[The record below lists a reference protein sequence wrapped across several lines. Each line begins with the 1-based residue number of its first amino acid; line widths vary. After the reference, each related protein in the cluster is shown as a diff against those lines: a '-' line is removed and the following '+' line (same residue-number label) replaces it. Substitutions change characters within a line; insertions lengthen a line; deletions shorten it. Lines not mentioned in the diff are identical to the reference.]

1 MLGKSGE
8 VYIIANVQYGVRP
21 TSRSLACRDLGFET
35 FALVNSATSSSYK
48 MMGRHGSDRTFVEH
62 VLLKCSN
69 VLMARVGFEPSVW
82 SYRTSASTAA
92 GSCFETTQSQP
103 DV

>member
-1 MLGKSGE
+1 
-8 VYIIANVQYGVRP
+8 
-21 TSRSLACRDLGFET
+21 
-35 FALVNSATSSSYK
+35 

-92 GSCFETTQSQP
+92 ALFRNDSVTARRLIGMGESDRECVCLQNRVTSGKLAS
-103 DV
+103 